1 MSLAQTSESVLHAIT
16 PGTCEDMTYPGA
28 TNTAVQCFSAL
39 TDNRF
44 TIGLPSTN
52 QGSTSQLIFNPAQGL
67 SDIVVTCT
75 LPPQSGTLYVGYAF
89 PQGWLGAMINTVA
102 LRIGGSS
109 LYYWTGAQI
118 MVDTLQECENQ
129 GKQQGVFNLGGAAL
143 GTVTTA
149 TAPVASVTAFPT
161 NAKDPLLS
169 GSFYLKM
176 PFNTISSLQKTLAL
190 PTDLLTQPVQILI
203 TWKNF
208 SDVAFQYQTTT
219 SPASQSLPTAF
230 ANCSARFRQ
239 TTLVNSEHLL
249 SRREDMNSKM
259 LVYPLRSF
267 SQTEFT
273 TQVATTVG
281 VPFSINATGLRSGS
295 IKWIDV
301 YVTSPS
307 ISGAGNN
314 WNFVPIT
321 QLQFLVNGLIYYD
334 ASNDDALMWN
344 LCDSAVPL
352 QVSTTGYTSSATPTT
367 NSTTLTATTSTMS
380 WYRIQL
386 GQKPYAM
393 AYENEMSLGLNI
405 ANSVCNINMSVAT
418 QVNETVTVRLVY
430 HYACNLIFTKGTA
443 EYLFT

>member
-75 LPPQSGTLYVGYAF
+75 LPPHSGTLYVGYAF

-149 TAPVASVTAFPT
+149 NAPVASVTAFPT

-190 PTDLLTQPVQILI
+190 PTDL
-203 TWKNF
+203 N
-208 SDVAFQYQTTT
+208 T
-219 SPASQSLPTAF
+219 SYL
-230 ANCSARFRQ
+230 
-239 TTLVNSEHLL
+239 SE
-249 SRREDMNSKM
+249 D
-259 LVYPLRSF
+259 P
-267 SQTEFT
+267 
-273 TQVATTVG
+273 
-281 VPFSINATGLRSGS
+281 IN
-295 IKWIDV
+295 
-301 YVTSPS
+301 
-307 ISGAGNN
+307 
-314 WNFVPIT
+314 
-321 QLQFLVNGLIYYD
+321 YD
-334 ASNDDALMWN
+334 
-344 LCDSAVPL
+344 
-352 QVSTTGYTSSATPTT
+352 
-367 NSTTLTATTSTMS
+367 
-380 WYRIQL
+380 
-386 GQKPYAM
+386 
-393 AYENEMSLGLNI
+393 
-405 ANSVCNINMSVAT
+405 
-418 QVNETVTVRLVY
+418 
-430 HYACNLIFTKGTA
+430 
-443 EYLFT
+443 

>member
-1 MSLAQTSESVLHAIT
+1 MIPEGIVGLLMKVRRSTT
-16 PGTCEDMTYPGA
+16 DPGA

-52 QGSTSQLIFNPAQGL
+52 QGSTSQLIFNPAAGL

-89 PQGWLGAMINTVA
+89 PQSWLPAMVNTVA

-109 LYYWTGAQI
+109 LYYWTGNQI
-118 MVDTLQECENQ
+118 MVDTLQECESQ

-281 VPFSINATGLRSGS
+281 VPFSLNATGLRSGS

-334 ASNDDALMWN
+334 AANDDALMWN

-352 QVSTTGYTSSATPTT
+352 YVSTTGYTSSATPTT

-386 GQKPYAM
+386 GQKPYAL

-405 ANSVCNINMSVAT
+405 ANSVCNINMSVGT
-418 QVNETVTVRLVY
+418 TVNETVTVRLVY